1 MASQRRRW
9 YIADDPILAGE
20 AELQEA
26 MLANDVSALDRLI
39 DDALVFTT
47 LEGAVVGKQDDL
59 DAHRARRLRLT
70 RLEPSERRMHH
81 YGATAVVSVRMEIA
95 GTWDGAAVAGAF
107 QYTRVWVERPEGWR
121 VVAGHMSAVQA

>member
-1 MASQRRRW
+1 M
-9 YIADDPILAGE
+9 ADDPILARE
-20 AELQEA
+20 AELRAA
-26 MLANDVSALDRLI
+26 MLANDVSALDQLI

-70 RLEPSERRMHH
+70 RLEPSERYVQRH
-81 YGATAVVSVRMEIA
+81 GPTAVVSVRMEIA
-95 GTWDGAAVAGAF
+95 GTWDGAPVGGALR
-107 QYTRVWVERPEGWR
+107 YTRVWVQRPEGWR